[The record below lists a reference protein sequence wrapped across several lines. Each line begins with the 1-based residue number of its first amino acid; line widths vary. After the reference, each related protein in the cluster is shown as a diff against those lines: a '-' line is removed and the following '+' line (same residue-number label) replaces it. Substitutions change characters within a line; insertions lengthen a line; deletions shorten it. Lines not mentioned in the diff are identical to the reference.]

1 MHGLQYA
8 QKEPAGDTRLANMI
22 SEPAHAQI
30 AANRTAYIL
39 LKLIKDGEIEDNEAL
54 LNFSYDLIEL
64 ASEQGM
70 LHLNLSLFSDLT
82 FNLQLKALKTLPT
95 EQFYC

>member
-1 MHGLQYA
+1 
-8 QKEPAGDTRLANMI
+8 MI

-70 LHLNLSLFSDLT
+70 LHLHLSLFSDLT

>member
-1 MHGLQYA
+1 MV
-8 QKEPAGDTRLANMI
+8 

-30 AANRTAYIL
+30 ATNRTAYIL

-64 ASEQGM
+64 ASEQRTIC
-70 LHLNLSLFSDLT
+70 SRI
-82 FNLQLKALKTLPT
+82 
-95 EQFYC
+95 

>member
-1 MHGLQYA
+1 
-8 QKEPAGDTRLANMI
+8 
-22 SEPAHAQI
+22 
-30 AANRTAYIL
+30 

-70 LHLNLSLFSDLT
+70 LYFNLSLFSGLT
-82 FNLQLKALKTLPT
+82 YNLQPKALKTLPT

>member
-1 MHGLQYA
+1 MHGLQYV

-70 LHLNLSLFSDLT
+70 LHLHLGLFSDLT
-82 FNLQLKALKTLPT
+82 FNLQLKALETLLT

>member
-1 MHGLQYA
+1 
-8 QKEPAGDTRLANMI
+8 MI

-70 LHLNLSLFSDLT
+70 LHLHLSLFSDLT
-82 FNLQLKALKTLPT
+82 FNLQLKALKTLLT

>member
-1 MHGLQYA
+1 M
-8 QKEPAGDTRLANMI
+8 PAGDTHFANVI

-70 LHLNLSLFSDLT
+70 LYFNLSLFTDLT
-82 FNLQLKALKTLPT
+82 YNSQPKALNTLPT

>member
-1 MHGLQYA
+1 
-8 QKEPAGDTRLANMI
+8 MI

-64 ASEQGM
+64 ASEQCM
-70 LHLNLSLFSDLT
+70 HPNLSLFFRS
-82 FNLQLKALKTLPT
+82 NI
-95 EQFYC
+95 